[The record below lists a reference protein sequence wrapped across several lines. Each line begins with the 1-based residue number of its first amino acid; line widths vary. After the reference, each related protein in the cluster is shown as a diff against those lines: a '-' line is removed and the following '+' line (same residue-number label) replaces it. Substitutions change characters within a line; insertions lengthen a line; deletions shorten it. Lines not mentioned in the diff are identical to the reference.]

1 MWHCLVLVGYRCVQD
16 VRVGRCKVRRT
27 WHPPSKIQDIREW
40 DLQGWSER
48 RERQFLDQVAFS
60 EGHRRWYCQEF

>member
-27 WHPPSKIQDIREW
+27 WHPPSKIQDVREW

-48 RERQFLDQVAFS
+48 RER
-60 EGHRRWYCQEF
+60 